1 MFKYLACLAVSGT
14 LCLWAYTLG
23 KKECEIKRMT
33 VEKEKT
39 EYVVKEKSKIY
50 ARPNAGRDK
59 LLKLMH
65 DNVL

>member
-1 MFKYLACLAVSGT
+1 MVKYWAYAAIAGI

-23 KKECEIKRMT
+23 KQECETGQII
-33 VEKEKT
+33 KEKKEM

-59 LLKLMH
+59 LLKLMY
-65 DNVL
+65 DGML